1 MIFANSNILILLIIV
16 PILVFSI
23 WISIHKKRRLLAKF
37 ANANLWKYLLPNMS
51 VIRKYIKGF
60 LLILAISILI
70 LASARPQW
78 GKKLQIVERRGI
90 DIVVAIDVSKSMLA
104 TDIKPNRI
112 TRAKD
117 ALSAFIDGLSGDRI
131 GIVTFAGTGFVQCPL
146 TSDYSAAK
154 MFIKLIDVG
163 LIPTPGTNIAKAIE
177 KSLSLF
183 TDEQQKYRVIVLITD
198 GENLQGN
205 IKKIASESAKDGAI
219 IYCIGVGTSEG
230 SPIPEIAEDGSIIGY
245 VEDKSHNLVLSKLD
259 ETTLKDIARL
269 THGAYYQMTPSQSEL
284 KEILKHINMIEK
296 KKLESKKFTRYK
308 EQYHVFTLLALFLLV
323 MEFLIWE
330 KKG

>member
-104 TDIKPNRI
+104 TDI
-112 TRAKD
+112 
-117 ALSAFIDGLSGDRI
+117 
-131 GIVTFAGTGFVQCPL
+131 
-146 TSDYSAAK
+146 
-154 MFIKLIDVG
+154 
-163 LIPTPGTNIAKAIE
+163 
-177 KSLSLF
+177 LSL
-183 TDEQQKYRVIVLITD
+183 I
-198 GENLQGN
+198 
-205 IKKIASESAKDGAI
+205 
-219 IYCIGVGTSEG
+219 
-230 SPIPEIAEDGSIIGY
+230 
-245 VEDKSHNLVLSKLD
+245 
-259 ETTLKDIARL
+259 
-269 THGAYYQMTPSQSEL
+269 
-284 KEILKHINMIEK
+284 HI
-296 KKLESKKFTRYK
+296 
-308 EQYHVFTLLALFLLV
+308 
-323 MEFLIWE
+323 
-330 KKG
+330 